1 LQTVYDYEDALMMLE
16 CMQVDSYNQWALQQ
30 AAEREAGNGHNY

>member
-1 LQTVYDYEDALMMLE
+1 MLE

-30 AAEREAGNGHNY
+30 AAEREAEHGNHY

>member
-1 LQTVYDYEDALMMLE
+1 MMLE

-30 AAEREAGNGHNY
+30 AAEREAGHGNH